1 MSILAELPAD
11 ELASGAA
18 GRGRPEAARLGRRS
32 RRRGGSEPAAG
43 GEVGQGEARA
53 QGRLRVVTLATL
65 RFFPTGRLDVRPP
78 LNELPPVG
86 AAGLDA
92 RTDAEA
98 GADTVADVVLDR
110 DADAPWYRIGSSRYE
125 FRLWNLSER
134 PLEGDD
140 PPGTTSLLVSA
151 DPRPVLQAGG
161 LPPLAVPDFALP
173 PPPAARVLHL
183 VEIQSLTGFGTG
195 RLCVQYFASASP
207 GWRLLPAS
215 AASTGS
221 TQVVV
226 AGAESGEGGSS
237 SGSEGDKVSFAGLA
251 ALVLVATTAACAA
264 LVAAA
269 ADSAAVARKAA
280 ISPTSAALLAGCG
293 VALVALAL
301 GASRWA
307 FGAAGGGRRCAHAAI
322 SMPLEFVLESIGAPS
337 TARPPLSLFL
347 SVLRVEPLGRH
358 THLGYVHF
366 QPPARAEESMHMAGA
381 FRLAMSR
388 GDLLDDFFVG
398 GMKELHDLRALG
410 IPSGFDAPCLNKY
423 GLRTASSGYVSLRSH
438 TLLQQQPDPSGTSAS
453 DKSRPAKA
461 LNQGAIARAAAAR
474 TASPG
479 GAARRRLPLRAIAG
493 ARSLGA
499 SESASDRVRKRLQ
512 ERREAEAA
520 AAASSGNSALV
531 SGETAAT

>member
-183 VEIQSLTGFGTG
+183 VVIQSLTGFGTG

-221 TQVVV
+221 TQ
-226 AGAESGEGGSS
+226 E
-237 SGSEGDKVSFAGLA
+237 
-251 ALVLVATTAACAA
+251 
-264 LVAAA
+264 
-269 ADSAAVARKAA
+269 R
-280 ISPTSAALLAGCG
+280 SPA
-293 VALVALAL
+293 
-301 GASRWA
+301 
-307 FGAAGGGRRCAHAAI
+307 
-322 SMPLEFVLESIGAPS
+322 
-337 TARPPLSLFL
+337 
-347 SVLRVEPLGRH
+347 
-358 THLGYVHF
+358 
-366 QPPARAEESMHMAGA
+366 
-381 FRLAMSR
+381 
-388 GDLLDDFFVG
+388 
-398 GMKELHDLRALG
+398 
-410 IPSGFDAPCLNKY
+410 
-423 GLRTASSGYVSLRSH
+423 
-438 TLLQQQPDPSGTSAS
+438 
-453 DKSRPAKA
+453 
-461 LNQGAIARAAAAR
+461 
-474 TASPG
+474 
-479 GAARRRLPLRAIAG
+479 
-493 ARSLGA
+493 
-499 SESASDRVRKRLQ
+499 
-512 ERREAEAA
+512 
-520 AAASSGNSALV
+520 
-531 SGETAAT
+531 